1 MAIPQIGPSAIT
13 LVKQTIND
21 QTSVFNVTQ
30 KLIDEKISVGA
41 NELDQQ
47 MLQRFLVT
55 PLTQSF
61 DSLIV
66 PAQDEI
72 NKLWTMQAYQPF
84 STNLS
89 QKYPFNSSA
98 TLQATNAEIGQI
110 FGESGSIA
118 RFVKENLDPLV
129 IRRGYTLTSKTWKD
143 LGISLNPQFVMN
155 FQRYVAPIN
164 GMATG
169 ELNQTPAAAPA
180 AAQSNFQFYPLP
192 NSQFSSYTIDIDGQ
206 RMTYENG
213 IQQWVNF
220 VWPNQGAIPGAR
232 ITAVDLQGKTH
243 TIFDEPGEYGI
254 NRLIDRAQRKEQ
266 NGSFEMTWKS
276 KTDPNL
282 MVKVNFRLIS
292 GNHSGNIG
300 SSRGYTGLQ
309 LVDKVTT
316 TKAVRVVAAQ
326 QAPTV
331 PSTNNTPAAGAQ
343 APATGAR
350 P

>member
-1 MAIPQIGPSAIT
+1 
-13 LVKQTIND
+13 
-21 QTSVFNVTQ
+21 
-30 KLIDEKISVGA
+30 
-41 NELDQQ
+41 

-155 FQRYVAPIN
+155 FGVMLRRL
-164 GMATG
+164 MA
-169 ELNQTPAAAPA
+169 
-180 AAQSNFQFYPLP
+180 
-192 NSQFSSYTIDIDGQ
+192 
-206 RMTYENG
+206 
-213 IQQWVNF
+213 W
-220 VWPNQGAIPGAR
+220 
-232 ITAVDLQGKTH
+232 
-243 TIFDEPGEYGI
+243 
-254 NRLIDRAQRKEQ
+254 
-266 NGSFEMTWKS
+266 
-276 KTDPNL
+276 
-282 MVKVNFRLIS
+282 
-292 GNHSGNIG
+292 
-300 SSRGYTGLQ
+300 
-309 LVDKVTT
+309 
-316 TKAVRVVAAQ
+316 Q
-326 QAPTV
+326 QA
-331 PSTNNTPAAGAQ
+331 N
-343 APATGAR
+343 
-350 P
+350 